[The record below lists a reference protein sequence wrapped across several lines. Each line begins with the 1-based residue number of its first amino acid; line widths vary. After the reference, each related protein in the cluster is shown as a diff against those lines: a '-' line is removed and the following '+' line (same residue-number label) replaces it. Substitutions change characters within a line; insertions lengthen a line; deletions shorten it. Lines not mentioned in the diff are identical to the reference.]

1 MLPILANDGR
11 IVVTASSVHDPESPG
26 GAQGVPATLG
36 NNLNGLQQLGK
47 DCEMIGECVVT
58 TKVSRLA
65 YVDHYSHHATWLN
78 NIAP

>member
-1 MLPILANDGR
+1 MLPLLANDGR

-58 TKVSRLA
+58 TKVSRVA
-65 YVDHYSHHATWLN
+65 YVDNYSLTMQHG
-78 NIAP
+78 